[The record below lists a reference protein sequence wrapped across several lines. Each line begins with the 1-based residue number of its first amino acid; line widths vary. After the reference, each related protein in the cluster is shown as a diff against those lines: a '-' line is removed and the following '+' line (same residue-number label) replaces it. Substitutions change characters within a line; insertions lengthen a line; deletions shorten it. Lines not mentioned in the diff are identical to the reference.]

1 MQRIPATERTREKLR
16 EPIEGR
22 SKVADEHSEFVR
34 LAARL
39 IIEEAFESLEGGA
52 RGVMGRDYYAR
63 GAEPGA
69 RYRNSYRPGRVHSA
83 EGTIEYCD
91 GPGRSDSFR
100 GE

>member
-16 EPIEGR
+16 ELIEGR
-22 SKVADEHSEFVR
+22 SKVADEHSELVR

-39 IIEEAFESLEGGA
+39 IIEEALEGGA
-52 RGVMGRDYYAR
+52 RGALGRDYYAR

-69 RYRNSYRPGRVHSA
+69 RYRNGCRPGRGHSA
-83 EGTIEYCD
+83 EGTIEYFD
-91 GPGRSDSFR
+91 GPGRLDRFR